1 MPEDEVGHLYRELL
15 AHMISGDFT
24 YTHQWREGDVLF
36 SDNRCSLHR
45 ASEWDTDI
53 YRRRLHRII
62 LWDKTMPPGSSV
74 AA

>member
-1 MPEDEVGHLYRELL
+1 MV
-15 AHMISGDFT
+15 SGDFT

-36 SDNRCSLHR
+36 SDNRCSLHW
-45 ASEWDTDI
+45 ASEWGTDI

-62 LWDKTMPPGSSV
+62 LWDKTMPPRSSV